1 MGGWPKETVLQ
12 RRYMK
17 QYSTSLIR
25 EMQIKARIRFH
36 LTPDKMA
43 IIKKYKMLE
52 RVWRKGI
59 FLY

>member
-1 MGGWPKETVLQ
+1 
-12 RRYMK
+12 MK